1 MGTGTSESCSE
12 EEGVEKKAVIN
23 KDDPAFIFTVG
34 NASQVG
40 ERPGEHPY
48 QPVLFDVE
56 TEDLR
61 MVSIF

>member
-1 MGTGTSESCSE
+1 MGTGTSDSCSD
-12 EEGVEKKAVIN
+12 EEGEKKAVIN

-48 QPVLFDVE
+48 QPVLYDVE